1 MHFQELTIE
10 SGFRRRQAAAMI
22 DGAEGIEFDA
32 ARFTRDEAVGR
43 TRFRCMEEAI
53 EEVSGQGGH
62 VAGDDQVPVGLGDA
76 EGGVESAQRA
86 AVIDEIGFDG
96 IAEGG
101 VAVRRAD
108 QSHVPG
114 GFADASG
121 DMVEQG
127 RSAQGKKGFI
137 ASHTGAAATGENVS
151 REGRPMGHN
160 PAGLAHEMMI
170 PYVRRGQDHIA
181 VGNNFVYICSLL
193 SIVMLAASPT
203 MAADIGSVST
213 KVDAKTLVVRADPRT
228 GRLIRVSSSRAASS
242 RPAPKNISDLVEQ
255 SAKAHDVDPLLVHS
269 MIRVESDYNTH
280 AVSPKGAEGL
290 MQLTPSTA
298 RMLGVSDS
306 FDPEQNIE
314 AGVKYLKHLQ
324 SVYKDD
330 RLALAA
336 YNAGPGAVA
345 KYKEVPPYRETQ
357 NYVAQVGKRYE
368 DARKASAAKPVA
380 APVAVEAEK
389 VEEKHPKLEQFIDE
403 NGLLHLR
410 TTQ

>member
-1 MHFQELTIE
+1 LMDAL
-10 SGFRRRQAAAMI
+10 SDMI
-22 DGAEGIEFDA
+22 
-32 ARFTRDEAVGR
+32 
-43 TRFRCMEEAI
+43 
-53 EEVSGQGGH
+53 
-62 VAGDDQVPVGLGDA
+62 
-76 EGGVESAQRA
+76 
-86 AVIDEIGFDG
+86 
-96 IAEGG
+96 
-101 VAVRRAD
+101 
-108 QSHVPG
+108 
-114 GFADASG
+114 
-121 DMVEQG
+121 EQG
-127 RSAQGKKGFI
+127 RPAEREKSFI
-137 ASHTGAAATGENVS
+137 AAHAGAAAPGQNIAGK
-151 REGRPMGHN
+151 GRPMGGN
-160 PAGLAHEMMI
+160 PKGLGHEMMI

-193 SIVMLAASPT
+193 AIVMLAASPM
-203 MAADIGSVST
+203 MAADIGSVSA

-228 GRLIRVSSSRAASS
+228 GRLIRVSTGRASAIISK
-242 RPAPKNISDLVEQ
+242 PAPKEISALVEQ
-255 SAKAHDVDPLLVHS
+255 AAKAHDVDPLLVHS
-269 MIRVESDYNTH
+269 MIKVESDYNAR

-314 AGVKYLKHLQ
+314 AGVKYLKYLQ

-389 VEEKHPKLEQFIDE
+389 VEEKHPKLEQFVDE